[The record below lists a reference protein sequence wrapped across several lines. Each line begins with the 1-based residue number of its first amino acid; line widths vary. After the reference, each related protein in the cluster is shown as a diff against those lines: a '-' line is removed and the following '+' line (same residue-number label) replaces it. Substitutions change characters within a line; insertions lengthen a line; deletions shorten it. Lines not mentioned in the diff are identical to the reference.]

1 MAGAPAWTDA
11 FWKVL
16 AHSPENTQR
25 ARTSR
30 CRPGGAAQ
38 MVRPRWRRPSR
49 ADGCSF
55 RGVRRKGRMCAGD
68 A

>member
-25 ARTSR
+25 ARG
-30 CRPGGAAQ
+30 PAGAAQ
-38 MVRPRWRRPSR
+38 VVRPRWCGPGGAGPPVRTAVPSEE
-49 ADGCSF
+49 
-55 RGVRRKGRMCAGD
+55 
-68 A
+68 